1 MKESNTSGNPNE
13 GSTLN
18 RVTRRVTLMRVG
30 HKRKYLILEVL
41 NTLSN
46 LNEGSTPN

>member
-18 RVTRRVTLMRVG
+18 RVTLMRVG